1 MNQPMRFI
9 SAFSGVGGMDMGL
22 ENAGMEC
29 VAQIEWDKHCQNV
42 LQYHWPKIPKWHD
55 ITTVNGADL
64 PDAEVFA
71 FGSPCQDLSV
81 AGKRAGID
89 GARSSMFFEALRI
102 IQEKQNATGTIQYV
116 IWENVVGSLTSN
128 NGHDFGIILDAL
140 AELGI
145 VEIEWAVLDAQ
156 YFGIPQRRRRVFL
169 VARFGSATA
178 TRGGQPLLPVA
189 VGSRRNIT
197 QGRKAKQNNSRTLD
211 DSIDTISEP
220 AELKTVAYS
229 IREDA
234 TANNFSVTETD
245 TALTINSWQPSTQSH
260 HAQIFIAQPIVFEN
274 SFRDG
279 IRIGNGEV
287 SHTLS
292 AKMGTGGLNTPMVG
306 QSISFDTQMG
316 SNAGF
321 HIDIAPTLKSSQ
333 QPPSVTQHNGV
344 GMIVRRLTP
353 LECERLQ
360 GWNDNHT
367 AVGADGKTISD
378 TQRFKMIGNG
388 VASPV
393 AEWVGKCVIEAYQ
406 WTEQN

>member
-42 LQYHWPKIPKWHD
+42 LRHHWPAIPKWHD

-71 FGSPCQDLSV
+71 FGSPCQDLSL
-81 AGKRAGID
+81 AGKRAGIE

-102 IQEKQNATGTIQYV
+102 IKEKQNATGTIRSI
-116 IWENVVGSLTSN
+116 IWENVAGALSSN
-128 NGHDFGIILDAL
+128 RGKDFGTILDAL

-145 VEIEWAVLDAQ
+145 VEIEWAILDARW
-156 YFGIPQRRRRVFL
+156 YGIPQRRRRVFL
-169 VARFGSATA
+169 VAQFHPATSGSS
-178 TRGGQPLLPVA
+178 RGEILPVRA
-189 VGSRRNIT
+189 GKPRDFT
-197 QGRKAKQNNSRTLD
+197 KGRKKRQADPRTTL
-211 DSIDTISEP
+211 DSIDDGCESNDDAVISNVSSKWAKGTGGPSGDECYNLVP
-220 AELKTVAYS
+220 VAYS

-234 TANNFSVTETD
+234 TANTFSVTQTE
-245 TALTINSWQPSTQSH
+245 TALAVNALQPSTQSH

-279 IRIGNGEV
+279 IRLGEQGV
-287 SHTLS
+287 TQTLS

-306 QSISFDTQMG
+306 QAHQEKY
-316 SNAGF
+316 A
-321 HIDIAPTLKSSQ
+321 
-333 QPPSVTQHNGV
+333 
-344 GMIVRRLTP
+344 VRRLTP

-360 GWNDNHT
+360 GWKDNHT

-393 AEWVGKCVIEAYQ
+393 AEWVGKCVIEAYK
-406 WTEQN
+406 WTEHKRNEK

>member
-9 SAFSGVGGMDMGL
+9 SAFTGVGGMDMGL

-42 LQYHWPKIPKWHD
+42 LQHHWPEIPKWHD

-81 AGKRAGID
+81 AGKRAGIE

-102 IQEKQNATGTIQYV
+102 IKEKQNATGTIRSI
-116 IWENVVGSLTSN
+116 IWENVAGALSSN
-128 NGHDFGIILDAL
+128 RGKDFGTILDAL

-145 VEIEWAVLDAQ
+145 VEIEWAILDARW
-156 YFGIPQRRRRVFL
+156 FGIPQRRRRVFL
-169 VARFGSATA
+169 VAQFHPATSGSS
-178 TRGGQPLLPVA
+178 RGEILPVRA
-189 VGSRRNIT
+189 GKPRDFT
-197 QGRKAKQNNSRTLD
+197 KGRKKRQADPRTTL
-211 DSIDTISEP
+211 DSIDDGCESNDDAVISNVSSKWAKGTGGQNGDECYNLVP
-220 AELKTVAYS
+220 VAY
-229 IREDA
+229 
-234 TANNFSVTETD
+234 
-245 TALTINSWQPSTQSH
+245 QPTGFADYSEGIGTLRTSERRAGASH
-260 HAQIFIAQPIVFEN
+260 LVIAQPIVFEN

-279 IRIGNGEV
+279 IRLGEQSV
-287 SHTLS
+287 TQTLS

-306 QSISFDTQMG
+306 QAHQEKY
-316 SNAGF
+316 A
-321 HIDIAPTLKSSQ
+321 
-333 QPPSVTQHNGV
+333 
-344 GMIVRRLTP
+344 VRRLTP

-393 AEWVGKCVIEAYQ
+393 AEWIGKCVIEADK